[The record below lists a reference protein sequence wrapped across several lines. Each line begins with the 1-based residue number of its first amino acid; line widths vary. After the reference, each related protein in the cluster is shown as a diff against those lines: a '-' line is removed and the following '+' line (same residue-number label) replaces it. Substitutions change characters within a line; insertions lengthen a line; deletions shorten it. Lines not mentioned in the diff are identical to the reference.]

1 MNTVNEDRLDPV
13 EAGAPTDEIEI
24 TPEMIRA
31 GVEACSLWSACDLD
45 EWKAIDI
52 YRQMERARRATAA
65 SSEEKWRRV
74 GLYIRQTV
82 GG

>member
-1 MNTVNEDRLDPV
+1 MVD
-13 EAGAPTDEIEI
+13 ASTDEIEI

-65 SSEEKWRRV
+65 SKKTKQPTLMIDALKLPLRPRSA
-74 GLYIRQTV
+74 
-82 GG
+82 